1 MSTLKEPVIQLN
13 EFSPPDAENYDD
25 SSERENKAME
35 NLLQRKYTKLC
46 EIAKMDAWHDHHTIS
61 DLLKA
66 EINQFVLRHLP
77 VRGDKNVAF
86 NCYESSGS
94 SSSRSSASPGSA
106 GGDGQPSSEDIFIY
120 RMFLK
125 KSGVAIEQYQK
136 MCKPSCDNHTE
147 DLLKKD
153 HGNDIFSSII
163 TERYNIG
170 HVKFQSN
177 SADKEDG
184 DIASKNCPDFD

>member
-25 SSERENKAME
+25 SSERENKAMD

-61 DLLKA
+61 DLLKE

-77 VRGDKNVAF
+77 VRGEKNVAF

-94 SSSRSSASPGSA
+94 SSSGSSASPGSA

-120 RMFLK
+120 RM
-125 KSGVAIEQYQK
+125 
-136 MCKPSCDNHTE
+136 
-147 DLLKKD
+147 
-153 HGNDIFSSII
+153 
-163 TERYNIG
+163 
-170 HVKFQSN
+170 
-177 SADKEDG
+177 
-184 DIASKNCPDFD
+184 